1 MFRSGRSVPHATWR
15 YVLLGQKAF
24 ACILGGRIRCIY
36 NKNPPMRKREKDK
49 TIVSSPDRSE
59 ARDND
64 NMQLPLNVS
73 AFRLSMLQGSVPA
86 QPKPRVPNSA
96 LNSQAVTTPP
106 DTCVLLPAIDWLTLL
121 WDTDSP
127 NDCVNAIE
135 EILEVNFDKLSV
147 VVVAKPNGN
156 WSTVRGTSGCQLSFK
171 VVPAGDIT
179 VRLELP
185 GSLSS
190 SVGAGMW
197 FRLWAYTSAQKN
209 HRCTRIDYN
218 VDDTTHTLGLTRIE
232 MALREGNY
240 AGYRSGEIYESVGGD
255 RAGKTVY
262 FGSPRSLQRV
272 RFYDKKAESGGKID
286 AIRYEVQCRSAR
298 ANEVYNS
305 LIVLGEGELWMAIR
319 GRLKTAI
326 SFISRTDKN
335 LSRSRVVGFWEDFLA
350 LLDCASIVA
359 PKLSRPSAISRTI
372 DWAERTLPKAIM
384 KIKEALGAAAF
395 GDWLQVLDAKA
406 SYKVK
411 ESELSDILSWRAAN
425 DPIEYINGLKLRVEL
440 EISRITGVNYGG
452 FDHIQTIHG

>member
-1 MFRSGRSVPHATWR
+1 
-15 YVLLGQKAF
+15 
-24 ACILGGRIRCIY
+24 
-36 NKNPPMRKREKDK
+36 MRKREKDK

-64 NMQLPLNVS
+64 NMQLPLDVA
-73 AFRLSMLQGSVPA
+73 AFRLSMLQGAVPT
-86 QPKPRVPNSA
+86 QPQTRVSNSA

-106 DTCVLLPAIDWLTLL
+106 DTCLLFPAIDWLTLL

-127 NDCVNAIE
+127 NDCVDAIE
-135 EILEVNFDKLSV
+135 RILEVSFDKLSV
-147 VVVAKPNGN
+147 VIVAKPNGN
-156 WSTVRGTSGCQLSFK
+156 WSTVRGTSGCQLSFR
-171 VVPAGDIT
+171 VCPAGDIT

-190 SVGAGMW
+190 SVGSGMW
-197 FRLWAYTSAQKN
+197 CRLWAYTSLQKN

-218 VDDTTHTLGLTRIE
+218 VDDTTHTLGLVRIE

-240 AGYRSGEIYESVGGD
+240 AGYRSGEIYESVGGG

-319 GRLKTAI
+319 GRLSTAI
-326 SFISRTDKN
+326 SFISRVDKN
-335 LSRSRVVGFWEDFLA
+335 LSRSKVVGFWEDFLA
-350 LLDCASIVA
+350 LLDCPSIVA
-359 PKLSRPSAISRTI
+359 PKLLRPSTMARTI
-372 DWAERTLPKAIM
+372 AWAEKILPKAIM
-384 KIKEALGAAAF
+384 KIKEALGAIEF
-395 GDWLQVLDAKA
+395 GSWLDALEIKA

-411 ESELSDILSWRAAN
+411 ESELSDVLAWKAVN
-425 DPIEYINGLKLRVEL
+425 DPIEYVNELKLRVET
-440 EISRITGVNYGG
+440 EILRITGVNYGG
-452 FDHIQTIHG
+452 FDYLQTIHG